1 MTRLGFQEGGD
12 VTTKT
17 SNSNRDYIY
26 NRFTNEF
33 GYRPEAVIGMLGNFS
48 VESGDTFRHDIIQ
61 GELEGNPL
69 VYTEEDIKKGV
80 INKATK
86 KLKTLEDIGKPKKGY
101 GIAQFDFMNDYYF
114 DYLSHNNKQD
124 SLDSHIEYINDVIQ
138 GTDTYANFD
147 GKMLGSDE
155 REKLIESFKKGNIE
169 ETTKVFME
177 VFEKPG
183 IPHLDR
189 RINASK
195 RIAEELGRLIIN

>member
-1 MTRLGFQEGGD
+1 
-12 VTTKT
+12 
-17 SNSNRDYIY
+17 
-26 NRFTNEF
+26 
-33 GYRPEAVIGMLGNFS
+33 
-48 VESGDTFRHDIIQ
+48 
-61 GELEGNPL
+61 
-69 VYTEEDIKKGV
+69 
-80 INKATK
+80 
-86 KLKTLEDIGKPKKGY
+86 
-101 GIAQFDFMNDYYF
+101 MNDYYF
-114 DYLSHNNKQD
+114 DYLSHNNKKD

-169 ETTKVFME
+169 DTTKVFME

-195 RIAEELGRLIIN
+195 KIAEELGRLIIN